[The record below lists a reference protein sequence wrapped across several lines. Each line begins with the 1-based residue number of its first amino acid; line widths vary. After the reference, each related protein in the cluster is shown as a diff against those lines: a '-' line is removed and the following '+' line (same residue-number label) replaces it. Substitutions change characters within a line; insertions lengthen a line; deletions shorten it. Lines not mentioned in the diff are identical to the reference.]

1 MRRCESFASA
11 LLWELVKQQVPQL
24 TEDEYH
30 AALRYTAQKHHMAI
44 EYIAALVAEAVGQAR
59 LSEGTLD
66 IARND
71 RNLYLKSEG
80 NETA

>member
-1 MRRCESFASA
+1 
-11 LLWELVKQQVPQL
+11 
-24 TEDEYH
+24 
-30 AALRYTAQKHHMAI
+30 MAI